1 MPASAGVVDR
11 LERRLMSLGV
21 YVERHAREGADDGE
35 TLHVE
40 YETAAGDL
48 AAGDVG
54 NVCTE
59 LVAAHEDGWEPRDCH
74 FWAFAVDG
82 AGEFLGDWAVREGW
96 FHALDRG
103 DLTETDFS
111 TLVLSTRR
119 RPESLPPSE

>member
-1 MPASAGVVDR
+1 MASTAELVDR

-21 YVERHAREGADDGE
+21 YVERHAVESADDGE

-48 AAGDVG
+48 APGDVG

-59 LVAAHEDGWEPRDCH
+59 LVAAHDEGWAPEDCH

-96 FHALDRG
+96 FQALDRG
-103 DLTETDFS
+103 DLSETDFS

-119 RPESLPPSE
+119 RPEDPPLSE